1 VTITGLGSDHID
13 ALVVNGGVVSNRKG
27 VNLPGTILGLSP
39 LTAKD
44 RADLAF
50 GMKLGVDWV
59 AMSFVQRAADLLE
72 ARSLVGDGT
81 GLVAKIEKPSAIE
94 HIDDIVRLSDAV
106 MVARGDLGV
115 EIPPEDVPGR
125 QKEIIRMCRLSVK
138 PVIVATQM
146 LDSMIGAPTPTR
158 AEASDVATAVYDG
171 ADAVMLSAESASGSY
186 PCEAV
191 EMMDRIIRRTEQHK
205 LYRSIIAASQP
216 EIEHTPPHAVAAAA
230 ADLAEAIEAPAI
242 VAFTSSGTTAAR
254 IARKRPSVSILAI
267 TPDEATSR
275 RLCLLWGTHSVFS
288 DDVHTYE
295 EMVDRASATVL
306 SEEFAEPGDVVV
318 VVAGIPFAQAGT
330 TNNLRVVQL
339 ARR

>member
-1 VTITGLGSDHID
+1 
-13 ALVVNGGVVSNRKG
+13 
-27 VNLPGTILGLSP
+27 
-39 LTAKD
+39 
-44 RADLAF
+44 
-50 GMKLGVDWV
+50 
-59 AMSFVQRAADLLE
+59 
-72 ARSLVGDGT
+72 
-81 GLVAKIEKPSAIE
+81 
-94 HIDDIVRLSDAV
+94 
-106 MVARGDLGV
+106 
-115 EIPPEDVPGR
+115 
-125 QKEIIRMCRLSVK
+125 
-138 PVIVATQM
+138 VIVATQM

-191 EMMDRIIRRTEQHK
+191 GMMDRIIRRTEQHK